1 MCFVV
6 LLCAHWLCIGILSLE
21 DSDNIKLEANL
32 ESKTEPL
39 EPITESVPCE
49 LFTADNDIKEDTA
62 DEEVK
67 PVEEEAD
74 TTDMGVPL
82 HVEEGAMDFDVKE
95 KSEDS
100 QDVTKTDNEDED
112 INVVPEPVADDL
124 PDLEQQYGDE
134 PSFQEDTTAKDDTIA
149 MDDEVK
155 QQEQPSTND
164 SVTIDPSYA
173 PENEELLYEGD
184 VENDSMEYKEGTP
197 VMDEGTAETSTAEEN
212 REQDLSLVLD
222 LHVSGEMEDLQAK
235 EDDQTA
241 KGGEGA
247 SQSDKRL
254 VKSLSISHYSFR
266 DSSFSNGRA

>member
-1 MCFVV
+1 M
-6 LLCAHWLCIGILSLE
+6 E
-21 DSDNIKLEANL
+21 DSDTIKLEANL

-49 LFTADNDIKEDTA
+49 LFTADSDIKEDTA
-62 DEEVK
+62 DEEEIK
-67 PVEEEAD
+67 PTEEEAD
-74 TTDMGVPL
+74 ITDMGVPL

-100 QDVTKTDNEDED
+100 QDVTKTDNDD
-112 INVVPEPVADDL
+112 DVNLVPEPVADDL
-124 PDLEQQYGDE
+124 PDLEQQCGDE
-134 PSFQEDTTAKDDTIA
+134 PSFEEDTTGKDNTTA
-149 MDDEVK
+149 MDDEVQ
-155 QQEQPSTND
+155 QQEKPLTTD

-184 VENDSMEYKEGTP
+184 VENDNIEYREGTP
-197 VMDEGTAETSTAEEN
+197 VMDEGAAETTTEEN

-247 SQSDKRL
+247 SQTDKRL
-254 VKSLSISHYSFR
+254 VI
-266 DSSFSNGRA
+266 

>member
-1 MCFVV
+1 M
-6 LLCAHWLCIGILSLE
+6 E
-21 DSDNIKLEANL
+21 ESDNIKLEANL

-49 LFTADNDIKEDTA
+49 LFTADNDVKEDTA
-62 DEEVK
+62 DEEEVK
-67 PVEEEAD
+67 PAEEEAD
-74 TTDMGVPL
+74 ATDMGVPL
-82 HVEEGAMDFDVKE
+82 HVEDDAMDFDVKE
-95 KSEDS
+95 KLEDS
-100 QDVTKTDNEDED
+100 QDMTKTDND
-112 INVVPEPVADDL
+112 NVNLVPEPVADDL

-134 PSFQEDTTAKDDTIA
+134 PSFQEDTTVKDDTIA

-155 QQEQPSTND
+155 QQEQSSTND
-164 SVTIDPSYA
+164 SATIDPSYA

-184 VENDSMEYKEGTP
+184 VENDNIEYREGTP
-197 VMDEGTAETSTAEEN
+197 VMDEGTTETTAEEN

-247 SQSDKRL
+247 SQTDKRL
-254 VKSLSISHYSFR
+254 VT
-266 DSSFSNGRA
+266 